1 MIFAR
6 TLQEKLEDRFP
17 ETGTTR
23 LERCAANYLD
33 PRWKGAHLRLT
44 NKLQQT
50 KVDME
55 AKYLGQQEVDALEV
69 DLPNPSLSPTSKLI
83 FNSQRDEV
91 GRLSGL
97 EQEMRRYEACSNPG
111 RNADVLAFWKLNEE
125 ALPLLAR
132 MARIVLGIPASS
144 AKSERVFS
152 TGGLIVT
159 SKRFA
164 YSLKIVMM
172 IF

>member
-1 MIFAR
+1 MSFAR
-6 TLQEKLEDRFP
+6 SLLEKLEDRFP

-23 LERCAANYLD
+23 LERNAANYLD
-33 PRWKGAHLRLT
+33 PRWKGIHLRLT

-55 AKYLGQQEVDALEV
+55 GKYLDQQGDDTLEV

-83 FNSQRDEV
+83 FNSERGEV
-91 GRLSGL
+91 GRLTGL
-97 EQEMRRYEACSNPG
+97 EQEMRKYETLPNPG
-111 RNADVLAFWKLNEE
+111 RNVDVLAFWKLHEE
-125 ALPLLAR
+125 AFPLLAR
-132 MARIVLGIPASS
+132 VARIVLAIPASS

-159 SKRFA
+159 SKRLAF
-164 YSLKIVMM
+164 Y
-172 IF
+172 

>member
-83 FNSQRDEV
+83 YNSERGEDS
-91 GRLSGL
+91 RLTSLQL
-97 EQEMRRYEACSNPG
+97 EMKKYEACPNPG

-125 ALPLLAR
+125 AFPQLAK
-132 MARIVLGIPASS
+132 MARIVLAIPASS

-152 TGGLIVT
+152 TGGLVVT
-159 SKRFA
+159 SKRLVF
-164 YSLKIVMM
+164 Y
-172 IF
+172 